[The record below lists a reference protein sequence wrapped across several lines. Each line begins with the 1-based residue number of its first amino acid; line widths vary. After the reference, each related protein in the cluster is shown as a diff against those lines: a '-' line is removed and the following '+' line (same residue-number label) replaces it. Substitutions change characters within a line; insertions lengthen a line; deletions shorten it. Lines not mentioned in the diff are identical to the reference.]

1 MPEPTPHTSPRPT
14 SSRIEL
20 VRDPAEPAASIM
32 AAGLKRNGEP
42 LNIFS
47 TMAHHPW
54 LLKKFLA
61 LGDQF
66 LNRGVV
72 PDREREIV
80 ILRVGWNCQS
90 VYEFGQHTMIGGD
103 AGLVEAE
110 IHGLAGNTHDWSDAD
125 QLLIDLADQICDD
138 DCVTDATYASLTEHW
153 DEAQLVELVLVAGY
167 YRMVSGFLNTFGVQL
182 DEGVPGF
189 PV

>member
-1 MPEPTPHTSPRPT
+1 MSDSNPNVSPRPT
-14 SSRIEL
+14 SSRVEL
-20 VRDPAEPAASIM
+20 VTDPSEPAASIL
-32 AAGLKRNGEP
+32 AAGLTRDGKP

-54 LLKKFLA
+54 LLKKFLS

-66 LNRGVV
+66 LNRGLV

-90 VYEFGQHTMIGGD
+90 KYEFGQHTVIGGNV
-103 AGLVEAE
+103 GLTDVE
-110 IHGLAGNTHDWSDAD
+110 ISGLAGRKHPWSDAD
-125 QLLIDLADQICDD
+125 QLLVDLADELCED
-138 DCVTDATYASLTEHW
+138 DCVSDATYAQLSERW

-167 YRMVSGFLNTFGVQL
+167 YRMVSGFLNTFGVEL
-182 DEGVPGF
+182 DAGVPGF
-189 PV
+189 PE